1 VHTLI
6 TSFCPQADP
15 LYLVPRLE
23 QALTRITNVQIR
35 KQTGELEK
43 MQNMQSKYTVAR
55 NLNVVYHDPETG
67 QPRIVIEFI
76 YMAVERAI

>member
-1 VHTLI
+1 
-6 TSFCPQADP
+6 
-15 LYLVPRLE
+15 
-23 QALTRITNVQIR
+23 
-35 KQTGELEK
+35 

-76 YMAVERAI
+76 YMAVERALWEKLGEGWAEAEVPRNGGDEASRFSHLIVNRKSKSAK